1 MDFSFDPSHLAFPS
15 SNLWY
20 GEGLVPVAMIHTGWN
35 YDATDQYVGLK
46 GGAASSNHGHMDG
59 IHKILSDNPAC
70 DYYFHCGDSMVEP
83 KLLSPFISVEGNNDW
98 YYEYPKDRLLN
109 IGGHTIYIFHGTG
122 YTFSQNLMLE
132 KAKSVKADIVFFGH
146 THIFTDEIYDNIHES
161 FFGTDT

>member
-1 MDFSFDPSHLAFPS
+1 MLKICLS
-15 SNLWY
+15 S
-20 GEGLVPVAMIHTGWN
+20 
-35 YDATDQYVGLK
+35 D
-46 GGAASSNHGHMDG
+46 NHGHMDG

-146 THIFTDEIYDNIHES
+146 THIFIDEIYDNIHFINPGSTYYNRDLSGPCYARVYLLDDGRVHVERV
-161 FFGTDT
+161 DL